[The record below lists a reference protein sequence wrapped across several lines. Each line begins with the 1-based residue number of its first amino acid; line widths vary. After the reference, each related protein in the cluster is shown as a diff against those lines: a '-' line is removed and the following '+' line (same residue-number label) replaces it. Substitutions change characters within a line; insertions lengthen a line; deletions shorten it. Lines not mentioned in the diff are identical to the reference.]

1 MFESII
7 LYFERDFIILFK
19 VLFALLMGLIVGLER
34 QRMQKSAGMR
44 THIIV
49 CVSTTMVV
57 AVAMAA
63 FPAADSGARAIA
75 AVITGIGFL
84 GAGQIMTT
92 GGKISGITTAASIW
106 ANALIGCVIGLGFY
120 LIAFVSTMIMFYT
133 FRMKRGSGWT
143 R

>member
-1 MFESII
+1 MLENLIF
-7 LYFERDFIILFK
+7 YFSADLVILFK
-19 VLFALLMGLIVGLER
+19 VLFALVMGLIIGMER
-34 QRMQKSAGMR
+34 QRMKKSAGMR

-49 CVSTTMVV
+49 CVSTTMVI

-84 GAGQIMTT
+84 GAGQIMTS

-106 ANALIGCVIGLGFY
+106 ANALIGCVIGLGYY
-120 LIAFVSTMIMFYT
+120 LVAFVGTMIMFYT
-133 FRMKRGSGWT
+133 FRMKKGSGWT

>member
-1 MFESII
+1 MFEYLVSYFMTDLVII
-7 LYFERDFIILFK
+7 FK
-19 VLFALLMGLIVGLER
+19 VLFALLMGLIVGMER
-34 QRMQKSAGMR
+34 QRMRKSAGMR

-84 GAGQIMTT
+84 GAGQIMTS

-120 LIAFVSTMIMFYT
+120 LVAFVGTMIMFYT
-133 FRMKRGSGWT
+133 FRLKKGTGWT

>member
-1 MFESII
+1 MLENFIF
-7 LYFERDFIILFK
+7 YFQADLVILFK
-19 VLFALLMGLIVGLER
+19 VLFALAMGLIIGAER
-34 QRMQKSAGMR
+34 QRMKKSAGMR

-106 ANALIGCVIGLGFY
+106 ANALIGCVIGLGYY
-120 LIAFVSTMIMFYT
+120 LVAFVGTMIMFYT
-133 FRMKRGSGWT
+133 FRMKKGTGWT

>member
-1 MFESII
+1 MLENI
-7 LYFERDFIILFK
+7 LFYFRADLVILFK
-19 VLFALLMGLIVGLER
+19 VLFALVMGLIIGMER
-34 QRMQKSAGMR
+34 QRMRKSAGMR

-57 AVAMAA
+57 AVAMTA

-84 GAGQIMTT
+84 GAGQIMTS

-120 LIAFVSTMIMFYT
+120 LVAFVGTMIMFYT
-133 FRMKRGSGWT
+133 FRMKKGTGWT